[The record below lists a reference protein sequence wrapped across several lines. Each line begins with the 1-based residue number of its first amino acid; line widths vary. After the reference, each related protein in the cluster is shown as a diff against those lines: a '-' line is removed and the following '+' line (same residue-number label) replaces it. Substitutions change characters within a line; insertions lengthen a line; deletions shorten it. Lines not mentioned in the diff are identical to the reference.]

1 VNKLRNRLMV
11 LAFTI
16 ALTGCASTGY
26 HNHGD
31 YAYRNTVTGAAIGAA
46 GGALLGHAADD
57 GGRGALVGGAVG
69 AVVGG
74 AAGYY
79 MDQKKKRE
87 SYYNRQ
93 PGYSSYNDGHHPSP
107 YGEQQPRTY
116 PYPY

>member
-1 VNKLRNRLMV
+1 MNKLKTGLMV
-11 LAFTI
+11 LSLTI

-26 HNHGD
+26 HSHND

-69 AVVGG
+69 AMVGG

-79 MDQKKKRE
+79 MDQKKKRD
-87 SYYNRQ
+87 SQYDRQ
-93 PGYSSYNDGHHPSP
+93 PNYSNYNDPYYPSQS
-107 YGEQQPRTY
+107 GAQQPRTY
-116 PYPY
+116 PYQY